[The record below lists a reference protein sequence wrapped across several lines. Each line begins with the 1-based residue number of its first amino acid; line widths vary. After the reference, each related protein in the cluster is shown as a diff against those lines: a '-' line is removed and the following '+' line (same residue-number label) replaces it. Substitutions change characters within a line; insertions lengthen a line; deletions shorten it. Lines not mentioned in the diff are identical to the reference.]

1 MRGVMQFDGERLIQA
16 LDARGMTKTSLC
28 NLINYSSG
36 TVSKWTNGQQYPES
50 IAVQKISSAL
60 QIPENWFLKP
70 FLNFG
75 PEVSF
80 FRSNAST
87 TQIYRKKAISHLQ
100 MAYEC
105 NLELENWIDYPSVFY
120 PYILTRE
127 EGLSLDLAEIE
138 NIANFYR
145 DQWKLG
151 RGPIKNLIKV
161 LENAGT
167 IIIKEQL
174 GSTSMDGVSKWFF
187 DRPYMLI
194 ASDKSSACRN
204 RFDVA
209 HELAHLILHK
219 NLTIEDYELGY
230 KHIES
235 EAHYFAS
242 CFLCPSEGIS
252 FDLDRSTLDS
262 LVLVKQKWKVSIGA
276 LIMRG
281 KALGIISDEY
291 AERLWRNYSYRK
303 WRQREPLDDSLEQE
317 KPSLLSKSIKL
328 LVDEKIFTKQ
338 ILKNDLALYDEDIE
352 VLCGLPKGY
361 MSESFGSLVH
371 LKDHIKENSRKIEY
385 LDTDNKI
392 IKMNR
397 IKSE

>member
-1 MRGVMQFDGERLIQA
+1 MRGVMQFDGGRLIQA

-50 IAVQKISSAL
+50 IAVQKISDAL
-60 QIPENWFLKP
+60 QIPESWFLKP
-70 FLNFG
+70 SLNFG
-75 PEVSF
+75 SEVSF

-100 MAYEC
+100 MTYEC

-120 PYILTRE
+120 PRILTRE
-127 EGLSLDLAEIE
+127 EGLSLDFAEIE

-161 LENAGT
+161 LENVGT
-167 IIIKEQL
+167 IIVKEQL
-174 GSTSMDGVSKWFF
+174 GSTNMDGVSKWFF
-187 DRPYMLI
+187 DRPYILI
-194 ASDKSSACRN
+194 SSDKASACRN

-209 HELAHLILHK
+209 HELAHLVLHK
-219 NLTIEDYELGY
+219 NLTLEDYELGY
-230 KHIES
+230 KRIED

-242 CFLCPSEGIS
+242 CFLCPSESVS
-252 FDLDRSTLDS
+252 FDLYRSTLDS

-281 KALGIISDEY
+281 KVLDIISEEY

-303 WRQREPLDDSLEQE
+303 WRQREPLDDSIEQE
-317 KPSLLSKSIKL
+317 TPSLLSKSIKL
-328 LVDEKIFTKQ
+328 LIDEKVFTKQ
-338 ILKNDLALYDEDIE
+338 ILKNDLSLYDHDIE

-361 MSESFGSLVH
+361 MSESFGTLVQ
-371 LKDHIKENSRKIEY
+371 LKNHIRNNTKKIEY
-385 LDTDNKI
+385 LDSDNKI

-397 IKSE
+397 TKL